1 MKWWISILFF
11 STCYWIYHSL
21 LPIFP
26 PASCFPCTT
35 VSLKRCLNLK
45 LASKKILR
53 LKTHESEIMLC
64 TRVCYACSP
73 ITLKWWWA
81 CNDLG
86 FCRGIFSIMNKLWVG
101 MRPPPYR
108 QGEVEG
114 PSQKEYFYNGETR
127 WGHYDSET
135 VWGRPNWFLQRQ
147 KRWKRLL
154 SSHFPTM
161 AEPFISKLW
170 GGKWKWV

>member
-1 MKWWISILFF
+1 MNFNSILRILWDFF
-11 STCYWIYHSL
+11 SIIEFITPIC
-21 LPIFP
+21 IFP
-26 PASCFPCTT
+26 ILF
-35 VSLKRCLNLK
+35 SLHNRLKSPLKKCLNLK
-45 LASKKILR
+45 LASKKSET
-53 LKTHESEIMLC
+53 KDAWESEIMLC
-64 TRVCYACSP
+64 YARSP
-73 ITLKWWWA
+73 FTLKWWWA

-154 SSHFPTM
+154 SSHFLTM
-161 AEPFISKLW
+161 AEPFISKW